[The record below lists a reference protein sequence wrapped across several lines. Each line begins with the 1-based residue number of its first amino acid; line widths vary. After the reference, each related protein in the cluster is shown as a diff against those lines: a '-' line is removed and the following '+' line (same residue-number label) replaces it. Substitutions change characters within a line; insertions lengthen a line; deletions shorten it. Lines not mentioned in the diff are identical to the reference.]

1 MVGVVRRRRR
11 TGVRPHRHHRHRAGG
26 REGGELCLTVVDVTA
41 GHDGGVGDGDSDG
54 GGGGGG
60 GEMKVSALQWGHS
73 GHQVTGRSVRVY

>member
-26 REGGELCLTVVDVTA
+26 REGSELCLTVVDVTA
-41 GHDGGVGDGDSDG
+41 GHDGGVGDGD
-54 GGGGGG
+54 GGGGG